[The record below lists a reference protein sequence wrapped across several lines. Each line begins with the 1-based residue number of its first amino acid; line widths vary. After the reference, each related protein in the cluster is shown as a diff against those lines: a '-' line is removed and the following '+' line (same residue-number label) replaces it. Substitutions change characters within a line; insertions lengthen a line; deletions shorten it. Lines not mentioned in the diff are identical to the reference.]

1 MVNVK
6 LLLEEIEDLGIPK
19 TVIAEKCGITR
30 QTLDNKLERPS
41 TITADDACNI
51 AKALRITDTQR
62 LMEIFFSEKVE

>member
-41 TITADDACNI
+41 TITVDDACNI